1 MKKEAFLFT
10 LFSLSAGII
19 QIASFALLN
28 LIPSLTYWP
37 KYLVSVLLSVI
48 WNFTFNR
55 KITFKGT
62 NNIYLAMGLTILFY
76 LVFIP
81 ITTIGGNYLEQ
92 DLKVNGFLILI
103 MTMLLNFVLEFLY
116 TKFVVYKRTGVTS
129 DV

>member
-81 ITTIGGNYLEQ
+81 VTTIGGNYLEQ

-103 MTMLLNFVLEFLY
+103 ITMLLNFILEFLY